1 MHPKELETKYD
12 KTEAKDININQN
24 LICNEKQFEL
34 YPMPKVILRL
44 L

>member
-1 MHPKELETKYD
+1 MHPKKLDTKYD
-12 KTEAKDININQN
+12 TEAKDVNINQN
-24 LICNEKQFEL
+24 LICNENQFEL

>member
-1 MHPKELETKYD
+1 MHPKELDTKYD
-12 KTEAKDININQN
+12 TEANDVNINQN